1 MREAYFHEDDYCQ
14 VEALPISNWDRC
26 ASELENID
34 EFSQAHSAGI
44 GWTSIY
50 VRDENAQ
57 RILSLNISIAALAS
71 ALSPILPPYDK
82 VLTGYSSHREESK
95 RTLAFGT
102 ETACIVFA
110 GYDENGVIE
119 DIWFE
124 MGLTDQAGK
133 DRALSGLSAL
143 ARLGKLLLVDWSAS
157 RLIELA
163 NPEQIKSY
171 FEDLVQNRANALRA
185 LRNWI
190 DSQGK
195 QT

>member
-14 VEALPISNWDRC
+14 VEALPISNWDNC

-34 EFSQAHSAGI
+34 EFSQAHSVGI

-50 VRDENAQ
+50 VRGENPK
-57 RILSLNISIAALAS
+57 RILSLNIPMEALAS
-71 ALSPILPPYDK
+71 VLSPILPPYDK
-82 VLTGYSSHREESK
+82 VLTGYSSYREESK

-110 GYDENGVIE
+110 GYDENGIIE
-119 DIWFE
+119 DIWFDME
-124 MGLTDQAGK
+124 LADQAGK
-133 DRALSGLSAL
+133 DLAQRGLSAL
-143 ARLGKLLLVDWSAS
+143 ARLAKLMLVDWSAS
-157 RLIELA
+157 RLIDLA
-163 NPEQIKSY
+163 DPDQIKNY
-171 FEDLVQNRANALRA
+171 FEDILQSRANALRA

-190 DSQGK
+190 DTQGK